1 MLSILNILR
10 KRSSTSHSTSF
21 EQVRSPV
28 RKNRKLPGFPL
39 SEHVIANLLCLR
51 SMDYGLMTKSGA
63 SVWTVVRFR
72 YQSTPPSSKIACTGH
87 SPRPPKAKS
96 PNSPKQPKQ
105 PQATVT
111 RRHAAGGPPPP
122 ILWKHR
128 IGGRSAYAPVRGQS
142 KCVAAATSFPPP
154 RRRASGASH
163 VRGLSPFESKIYIE
177 I

>member
-111 RRHAAGGPPPP
+111 RRHAAGGPPPSYP
-122 ILWKHR
+122 MEASDRRPLGIRAGTGPVQVCCRRHQLPSSSASRIRRIACARLKPLWIKWF
-128 IGGRSAYAPVRGQS
+128 I
-142 KCVAAATSFPPP
+142 
-154 RRRASGASH
+154 
-163 VRGLSPFESKIYIE
+163 
-177 I
+177 

>member
-111 RRHAAGGPPPP
+111 RRHAAGGPP
-122 ILWKHR
+122 LLSYGS
-128 IGGRSAYAPVRGQS
+128 IGSE
-142 KCVAAATSFPPP
+142 AARHTRRYGASPSVLPPP
-154 RRRASGASH
+154 PASLLLGVAH
-163 VRGLSPFESKIYIE
+163 PAHRMCAA
-177 I
+177 